1 MICLDTNYLILG
13 LVEGSKESEALLR
26 WTRDGETLVTPALA
40 WYEFLSG
47 PVTSV
52 QVDTMRAFLADV
64 VPFDDVQANVAAQLF
79 NAVGRKRA
87 LRLDATLAATAI
99 VLHAKFATNNENDFA
114 SFATMSDLRLL

>member
-13 LVEGSKESEALLR
+13 LVAGSKESEALLQ

-64 VPFDDVQANVAAQLF
+64 VPFDDVQAEVAAQLF

-87 LRLDATLAATAI
+87 LRIDATLAATAI
-99 VLHAKFATNNENDFA
+99 VLHATFATNNENDFA